1 MAWYGAAGR
10 LIETMGS
17 PFFPATLAD
26 GLREIAPYEFTVI
39 FGYVGSAMPLALFDD
54 FPEDRR
60 RLHVE
65 EYQAGPYLLDPFY
78 LASRDPFEPGL
89 WRLRDIAPDRFY
101 QGEYYRNYYAQ
112 TGLAE
117 EVGYLVAVNERL
129 RLVISLMRREKRFTT
144 MEIRALEA
152 IWPIVEAAAKKHWQG
167 VDLDE
172 PSHAPLI
179 EARIEEAFRSIGQ
192 GVLTPREREVV
203 ELTLR
208 GHSAEAIGRLLGIS
222 PGTVRIHRRNIYA
235 KLRISSQGELFS
247 AFITAMLESGLLDGH
262 SCGGHSDTTAQRPG
276 AGSPPPR
283 GAPGLPRLSGRAL
296 ETRPQLECD

>member
-1 MAWYGAAGR
+1 MAWYEAAGR
-10 LIETMGS
+10 LVEAIGDQR
-17 PFFPATLAD
+17 FPAVLAD
-26 GLREIAPYEFTVI
+26 GLRAVVPYEFTVI

-54 FPEDRR
+54 FPADRR

-78 LASRDPFEPGL
+78 LASRDPFAPGL
-89 WRLRDIAPDRFY
+89 WRLREIAPDRFY

-117 EVGYLVAVNERL
+117 EVGYLIEANRRL
-129 RLVISLMRREKRFTT
+129 RIVVSLMRQEKRFSNA
-144 MEIRALEA
+144 EIRALQA
-152 IWPIVEAAAKKHWQG
+152 IWPIVEAASRKHWQDMALG
-167 VDLDE
+167 E
-172 PSHAPLI
+172 TGPAPLI
-179 EARIEEAFRSIGQ
+179 EGRIEAAFRSIGE

-208 GHSAEAIGRLLGIS
+208 GHSADAIGRLLGIS

-247 AFITAMLESGLLDGH
+247 AFINAMLASGL
-262 SCGGHSDTTAQRPG
+262 SE
-276 AGSPPPR
+276 
-283 GAPGLPRLSGRAL
+283 GRA
-296 ETRPQLECD
+296 EARRTAS

>member
-10 LIETMGS
+10 LVEAIGS
-17 PFFPATLAD
+17 PRFPAALAA

-39 FGYVGSAMPLALFDD
+39 FGYVGAATPLALYDD

-117 EVGYLVAVNERL
+117 EVGYLVAVNRRL
-129 RLVISLMRREKRFTT
+129 RIVVSLMRKEKRFGNA
-144 MEIRALEA
+144 EIRALKD
-152 IWPIVEAAAKKHWQG
+152 IWPVVEAASRKHWQD
-167 VDLDE
+167 VAQDE
-172 PSHAPLI
+172 TSPAPLI
-179 EARIEEAFRSIGQ
+179 EGRIEQAFQSIGE
-192 GVLTPREREVV
+192 GVLSPREREVV

-208 GHSAEAIGRLLGIS
+208 GHSADAIGRLLGIS
-222 PGTVRIHRRNIYA
+222 SGTVRIHRRNIYA

-247 AFITAMLESGLLDGH
+247 AFIRAMLESGLSNG
-262 SCGGHSDTTAQRPG
+262 RP
-276 AGSPPPR
+276 
-283 GAPGLPRLSGRAL
+283 PGRKAAS
-296 ETRPQLECD
+296 